1 MSARGRSE
9 KNEERK
15 RGNEVP
21 CILTV
26 SKHTYFFISH
36 NLWYLFIC
44 GCTFALVLMTDHQ
57 EWNQI
62 QQEQIEA
69 LVQYHQEKEAEL
81 KSLRRICQSTEAGE
95 PQMPVITLHSLLL

>member
-1 MSARGRSE
+1 
-9 KNEERK
+9 
-15 RGNEVP
+15 
-21 CILTV
+21 
-26 SKHTYFFISH
+26 
-36 NLWYLFIC
+36 
-44 GCTFALVLMTDHQ
+44 MTDHQ